1 MEKYKTEFKL
11 EVGKI
16 FLEGEGG
23 AKLLYRQW
31 PASEE
36 KI

>member
-1 MEKYKTEFKL
+1 MEKYNTEFKL

-23 AKLLYRQW
+23 AKLPYRQCSM
-31 PASEE
+31 SEE